1 LKVDLK
7 TPLALQ
13 MGRLPR
19 EQHSA
24 FALGSEFVVS
34 IEMPQRMG
42 RWARSRYLLL
52 IVVEELV
59 AAQLAVAT
67 ANSIVVE
74 VLLVQD

>member
-1 LKVDLK
+1 MKVDLK

-24 FALGSEFVVS
+24 FALGSESVVS
-34 IEMPQRMG
+34 IEMPRRTG
-42 RWARSRYLLL
+42 RWVRSRYLLL

-59 AAQLAVAT
+59 EAQLVVAT
-67 ANSIVVE
+67 ANSIAVE